1 MNHQPATYTAPG
13 PQSIVTWAELQAT
26 MKRDKGKEFIL
37 AVNDT
42 RGLYIGMAYVTEHSF
57 MLSPFL
63 TFKIE
68 DRGSWWWVKVIE
80 NNN

>member
-1 MNHQPATYTAPG
+1 
-13 PQSIVTWAELQAT
+13 
-26 MKRDKGKEFIL
+26 
-37 AVNDT
+37 
-42 RGLYIGMAYVTEHSF
+42 MAYVTQHSF

-68 DRGSWWWVKVIE
+68 DRGNWWWVKVIE